1 MKKFS
6 YLCIGYD
13 GEEVS
18 GFLFADSDEAARIK
32 LMGQGL
38 KIIRVDLCETSD
50 STDSDSGRDEA
61 AEITEFEV
69 VSLEDFGK
77 SVWST
82 EPDSLD
88 TVRKSSQYQ
97 IQGLPLSASLRTLS
111 EEAPSRSLAR
121 TFERMAVDLEQG
133 RTPEETFQHYLQSV
147 PQNLSS
153 LIRVSASTGKLES
166 VIEDYIESERLLKQS
181 RHKLLTVLSYA
192 AFLILGSLI
201 LFYFLFAFILR
212 SFKELLLD
220 LGTELPGLTISMFR
234 ISDVLSKHGVKI
246 MLITLGSTL
255 LIWFSFDFLRMQAAR
270 RRIINLIPVFGAI
283 LSNTAIAQFCRI
295 LAGLIDA
302 GVKLPD
308 ALTLAAQMTRDPNL
322 IAGCEILIKQTHAGF
337 SLMES
342 AQSSPHFNKSFI
354 HLFRWQDQPQIFVES
369 LRASSNIY
377 QAKADMKTGTLIF
390 ILQPVLIIGMLFL
403 IGIPILALYMPLIK
417 ALKDLA

>member
-6 YLCIGYD
+6 YLCIRYD

-38 KIIRVDLCETSD
+38 KIIRVDLCETAD

-61 AEITEFEV
+61 AEITEFEKA
-69 VSLEDFGK
+69 SLEDFGK
-77 SVWST
+77 TIWSS
-82 EPDSLD
+82 EPDYLD
-88 TVRKSSQYQ
+88 TIRKSSQHQ

-111 EEAPSRSLAR
+111 EESPSRSLAR
-121 TFERMAVDLEQG
+121 TFEKMAVDLEQG
-133 RTPEETFQHYLQSV
+133 RTTEQTFQNYLQSV

-153 LIRVSASTGKLES
+153 LIRVSARTDKLES

-181 RHKLLTVLSYA
+181 RHKLLAVFFYSAT
-192 AFLILGSLI
+192 LILGSFL
-201 LFYFLFAFILR
+201 LFYYLMTIVLG
-212 SFKELLLD
+212 SYKVLLLD
-220 LGTELPGLTISMFR
+220 LGTELPGLTVSMLR
-234 ISDVLSKHGVKI
+234 ISDVLTNYGIKI
-246 MLITLGSTL
+246 VLVTLVSIL
-255 LIWFSFDFLRMQAAR
+255 LIWFSFDFLKMRAMR
-270 RRIINLIPVFGAI
+270 RRLINRIPVFGTI
-283 LSNTAIAQFCRI
+283 LRNTSVAQFCRI

-302 GVKLPD
+302 RVTLPE

-322 IAGCEILIKQTHAGF
+322 IAGCEILIKQTNAGF

-342 AQSSPHFNKSFI
+342 AQSSPHFTKSFI

-377 QAKADMKTGTLIF
+377 QAKADLKTGSLFI
-390 ILQPVLIIGMLFL
+390 ILQPILIIGMLILLGF
-403 IGIPILALYMPLIK
+403 PILAVYLPMLRM
-417 ALKDLA
+417 LKDLA